1 MKIIDR
7 YISKNFIKSFML
19 SLMAFMGIFIV
30 SQLFRVVKY
39 LSDGRFTLG
48 DAVYYIV
55 TLLPRTF
62 IDVAPLA
69 VLLGS
74 MMTISSM
81 ASNLEIISLKT
92 SGIKFRRIVLFP
104 IIISAIISGVV
115 FFVCLN

>member
-1 MKIIDR
+1 
-7 YISKNFIKSFML
+7 ML

-62 IDVAPLA
+62 YRC
-69 VLLGS
+69 S
-74 MMTISSM
+74 TISST
-81 ASNLEIISLKT
+81 IRKYDDY
-92 SGIKFRRIVLFP
+92 K
-104 IIISAIISGVV
+104 
-115 FFVCLN
+115 